1 MEKNDILV
9 SIITPTYQREKDI
22 LDRSLKSII
31 NQSYRNIEII
41 IVDDNPEDSVYRHE
55 ISKYI
60 NTIKDE
66 RILYIKNKNNLGGA
80 LSRNVGIKNA
90 HGDYI
95 TFLDDD
101 DIYLKDKIKNQL
113 SCMIRENLDLT
124 FTNLKIVN
132 EDNKIVDQRSF
143 DFIENFENDRLMRY
157 HLTRNL
163 TGTPTFMFKTEAL
176 KKIGG
181 FDDVKMGHEFYLM
194 YKAIDNGLKIRH
206 IPISDVRAY
215 RTKSKSISN
224 GDNKISGENEI
235 YKFKK
240 SNYDKL
246 TKEEQK
252 FVEFRHRAVLA
263 VVYKRRKNFTKMI
276 TNLICMFFVSP
287 KYTFIEGNK
296 FIRNYFK
303 NN

>member
-22 LDRSLKSII
+22 LDRALKSII

-41 IVDDNPEDSVYRHE
+41 IVDDNPEDSVYRRE
-55 ISKYI
+55 INKYI

-101 DIYLKDKIKNQL
+101 DIYLKNKIKNQL
-113 SCMIRENLDLT
+113 SYMIRENLDLT

-143 DFIENFENDRLMRY
+143 DFIESFENDELMRY

-163 TGTPTFMFKTEAL
+163 TGTPTFMFKSEML
-176 KKIGG
+176 RDIGG

-194 YKAIDNGLKIRH
+194 YKAIKNGLKIGH
-206 IPISDVRAY
+206 IPVSDVRAY

-235 YKFKK
+235 YNFRK
-240 SNYDKL
+240 SHYDILNKQ
-246 TKEEQK
+246 EQK
-252 FVEFRHRAVLA
+252 IVEFRHRAVLA
-263 VVYKRRKNFTKMI
+263 VAYKRRSNYIKMI
-276 TNLICMFFVSP
+276 FNLIYMFFVSP
-287 KYTFIEGNK
+287 KYTFVEGYK